1 VYRHRASGGGAS
13 AGGSGRGGGV
23 AGDFAKVVAVMEGV
37 WLMLAVGAGVL
48 SARQEA
54 TLVRRALVYLAEV
67 MSASR
72 RARSFV
78 RVPCAS
84 R

>member
-1 VYRHRASGGGAS
+1 
-13 AGGSGRGGGV
+13 
-23 AGDFAKVVAVMEGV
+23 MEGV